1 MKFPFFFGEFL
12 KRIKLV
18 TIWEIFSKKPL
29 YIFAEIGYAM
39 SKEVDAGFSECRKQ
53 EAFCKLV
60 V

>member
-1 MKFPFFFGEFL
+1 M